1 MKRIQRMPRFRAV
14 LFDLDGTLA
23 DSYAAITASV
33 NHVLQ
38 HHGRPHLTEDKV
50 RSIVGHGLEQLMQ
63 TILPDVDP
71 AASAKLYRA
80 HHPSV
85 LASHTKLL
93 PGVEEGLKA
102 LRAAGIRLGVCSNKP
117 SHFTRSLLRI
127 FQIEQYFDVV
137 YGPDDVGVTKP
148 DPAMLLK
155 ALEKLGVK
163 REEALYVGDME
174 VDIET
179 GSNAGVET
187 WVVPTGSNDEATL
200 RAGKAQRIVPGM
212 SELIAEIDKNAE
224 PHPRT

>member
-1 MKRIQRMPRFRAV
+1 MPSAPRFRAV

-38 HHGRPHLTEDKV
+38 HHGRPTLAEPQV
-50 RSIVGHGLEQLMQ
+50 RGLVGHGLEQLMKQ
-63 TILPDVDP
+63 ILPGIDP
-71 AASAKLYRA
+71 DTAARLYRE

-102 LRAAGIRLGVCSNKP
+102 LKRHGVKLGVCSNKP
-117 SHFTRSLLRI
+117 SYFTRSLLKI
-127 FQIEQYFDVV
+127 FHVEDFFDVV
-137 YGPDDVGVTKP
+137 FGPDDAGVTKP
-148 DPAMLLK
+148 DPTMVLK
-155 ALEKLGVK
+155 ALDVLGVS
-163 REEALYVGDME
+163 RDQALYVGDME

-179 GSNAGVET
+179 GRRAGVQT

-200 RAGKAQRIVPGM
+200 RAAKAERLFPGM
-212 SELIAEIDKNAE
+212 SDIIGEILA
-224 PHPRT
+224 PSPLRGGG